1 MLKKYLRA
9 VLGLKDKVI
18 HKYLLLGWIVPP
30 PRQKKIWS
38 PNPQYLRMQLYLT
51 IVTDKN

>member
-30 PRQKKIWS
+30 PPAKKR
-38 PNPQYLRMQLYLT
+38 YEVLT
-51 IVTDKN
+51 PSTSECNFI